1 MEQKVCDTEHIRK
14 LLLFDTVNGSIK
26 SGMIFNSLFLR
37 FKRFQPTDDKSARTA
52 GKVRHFLTDH
62 RLYHTDRRTDF
73 EELSEY
79 DVRLNI
85 QDFLKAKTD
94 EGLSFAKIKELLA
107 GAPYHITVTEKD
119 SLALFKYSQLES
131 DWNEPI
137 CRECRGLILEKGSWK
152 IVRYAFDKFFNI
164 NESYAAEIDWASAT
178 GTEKIDG
185 SLISLFYY
193 KDKWRVATNGMI
205 DAYDA
210 ALSSNEKYKTYG
222 ELWEAAMNSNYPDF
236 MKDGIDDL
244 DPNCT
249 YTFELVSPYN
259 KVVIYYDKPMVYHIG
274 TRYNLNF
281 EEMDIDIGIQK
292 PKSYKLEGQDEY
304 IRFVLEKMDSSH
316 EGIVVRDR
324 YFNRIKLKTEH
335 YLELAHRIS
344 LVMKGSAVNTVSIFK
359 VIKQNEQS
367 EFLSYFPEMKKYF
380 DSVEAGMKAAEHK
393 IQEIDSFALT
403 WKENNPSS
411 SKKEYVSF
419 VNDTITEKHFIPLYY
434 SAFDGKLRYFISKLE
449 VKKYIELFGITAE
462 R

>member
-1 MEQKVCDTEHIRK
+1 MYYSNKTTTYPKIISNK
-14 LLLFDTVNGSIK
+14 IK
-26 SGMIFNSLFLR
+26 CKNCGDVIESKFTHDFVTCSCGRCSVDGGREYLR
-37 FKRFQPTDDKSARTA
+37 RA
-52 GKVRHFLTDH
+52 
-62 RLYHTDRRTDF
+62 YTDRRTDF

-94 EGLSFAKIKELLA
+94 EGLSFEQIKELLA

-152 IVRYAFDKFFNI
+152 VVRYAFDKFFNI
-164 NESYAAEIDWASAT
+164 NESYAAKIDWTSAK

-193 KDKWRVATNGMI
+193 KDKWCVATNGMI
-205 DAYDA
+205 DAYEA
-210 ALSSNEKYKTYG
+210 ILSPNEKYKTYG
-222 ELWEAAMNSNYPDF
+222 ELWEAAINSNYPDF

-281 EEMDIDIGIQK
+281 KEMDIDIGIQK

-304 IRFVLEKMDSSH
+304 IRFVLEKMDPSH

-393 IQEIDSFALT
+393 IKEIENFALT
-403 WKENNPSS
+403 WKENNPTS

-419 VNDTITEKHFIPLYY
+419 VNNTITEKHFIPLYY